1 MQDVGHQIID
11 GDLLRIAKVDGP
23 RLRSAMP
30 GQSNK
35 AIYQIGHIAE
45 GARLASIA
53 IYSDRVPDQCLH
65 HDVRHHPTIHGR
77 KPRAISVENA
87 GHTNSASRRPVIIAS
102 ERFRRSFAFL
112 VAGART
118 GWIYIAEII
127 LPLTMALRLAINIP
141 G

>member
-53 IYSDRVPDQCLH
+53 IYSDRVPGQCLH

-77 KPRAISVENA
+77 KPRAISRSEE
-87 GHTNSASRRPVIIAS
+87 HTS
-102 ERFRRSFAFL
+102 ELQSL
-112 VAGART
+112 MRT
-118 GWIYIAEII
+118 SYAVFC
-127 LPLTMALRLAINIP
+127 LK
-141 G
+141 

>member
-1 MQDVGHQIID
+1 MIRRPPRSTRTDTLFPYTTLFRSSGKMQDVGHQIID

-53 IYSDRVPDQCLH
+53 IYSDRFPDSFLPH
-65 HDVRHHPTIHGR
+65 ALRHHPPIHAR
-77 KPRAISVENA
+77 HPLAPHFETSCP
-87 GHTNSASRRPVIIAS
+87 TNTPSPPPS
-102 ERFRRSFAFL
+102 
-112 VAGART
+112 
-118 GWIYIAEII
+118 
-127 LPLTMALRLAINIP
+127 
-141 G
+141 